1 MCDAM
6 ARTVDEAEQAIKLS
20 SVGIKDKTWGIDAV
34 DSGEGMLGQEGT
46 KGDGQYGQRRID
58 ISSG

>member
-20 SVGIKDKTWGIDAV
+20 SVGIEDKTWGIDAV
-34 DSGEGMLGQEGT
+34 DSGEGAGGN
-46 KGDGQYGQRRID
+46 
-58 ISSG
+58 